1 VECFK
6 LACTQLQQWAQPT
19 MMPMG
24 KPQGRLEY
32 SKTNAITT
40 RKRCWRVN
48 VAGFS
53 SNEVASVIS
62 ATFITEPA
70 LKNERHLSARVVMLR
85 NTTTLSDVVK
95 GEFSSTINAP

>member
-1 VECFK
+1 
-6 LACTQLQQWAQPT
+6 

-24 KPQGRLEY
+24 KPEGCLEH

-40 RKRCWRVN
+40 RKRRWRVN

-62 ATFITEPA
+62 TTFITEPA
-70 LKNERHLSARVVMLR
+70 LKNQRHLSARVVMLR
-85 NTTTLSDVVK
+85 NTATLSHVVK
-95 GEFSSTINAP
+95 GEFSSAINAP